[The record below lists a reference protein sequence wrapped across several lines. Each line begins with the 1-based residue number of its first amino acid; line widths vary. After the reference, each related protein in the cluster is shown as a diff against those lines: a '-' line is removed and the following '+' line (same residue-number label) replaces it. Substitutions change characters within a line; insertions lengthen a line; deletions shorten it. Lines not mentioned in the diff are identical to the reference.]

1 LFIEGLYYIFD
12 RTEIEIFDRI
22 LISTIISS
30 VIGYILMRTLIGD
43 STEFVKLLE
52 TTYKEY
58 LSLDPTILS
67 AIMEYIKTN
76 LLFILFTYV
85 LVINYFTYFII
96 KGKKYRKWGISYLW
110 VLVYIVTFFVDKTL
124 KIDNFYIKN
133 LYSIST
139 LIYTIYGIKVL
150 YSIFRVRIKWKIYG
164 KLLAVATAI
173 FFPVSIF
180 VLGVIDS
187 FGIIKI
193 KIRRKE

>member
-1 LFIEGLYYIFD
+1 
-12 RTEIEIFDRI
+12 
-22 LISTIISS
+22 
-30 VIGYILMRTLIGD
+30 
-43 STEFVKLLE
+43 
-52 TTYKEY
+52 
-58 LSLDPTILS
+58 
-67 AIMEYIKTN
+67 
-76 LLFILFTYV
+76 
-85 LVINYFTYFII
+85 
-96 KGKKYRKWGISYLW
+96 
-110 VLVYIVTFFVDKTL
+110 LVYIVTFFVDKTL